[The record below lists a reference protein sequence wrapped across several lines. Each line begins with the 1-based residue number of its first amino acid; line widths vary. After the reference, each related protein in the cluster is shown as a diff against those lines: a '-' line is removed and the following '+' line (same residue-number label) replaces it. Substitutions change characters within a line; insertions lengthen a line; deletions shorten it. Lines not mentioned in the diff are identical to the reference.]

1 MQTRI
6 LDLDGGLVRQT
17 QLLRRSA
24 ALVLRLQEWGA
35 GLRLA
40 CSHRKFA
47 SFENRLTLLSGSS
60 HDERPF
66 LSFIGSGDF
75 HHVSLALLRRLTC
88 PFNLLVID
96 NHPDWMRGVPFLH
109 CGTWLYHA
117 ARLPQ
122 VRSVFHVGGNV
133 DFDNGFRRLAPWP
146 LLRSGKLTV
155 FPAVRCFKTGTW
167 TQVAHEPVRP
177 KAVFQVTDRRLR
189 GLLYPFRQA
198 LKSYPLYISLD
209 KDVMTAAEAPANWD
223 SGHLHLAE
231 VEDILRCFVDAARG
245 ELAGMDIVGDW
256 SPVRTKGLFRRL
268 LHWTEHPRLA
278 LTPAAATCSNERANL
293 TLLNALARMQTGI
306 SEAQPVAA

>member
-1 MQTRI
+1 MHIRV
-6 LDLDGGLVRQT
+6 LDLDGSVRRQ
-17 QLLRRSA
+17 
-24 ALVLRLQEWGA
+24 
-35 GLRLA
+35 
-40 CSHRKFA
+40 
-47 SFENRLTLLSGSS
+47 NRLMDRHRPAEHDLAWWGPRIRLGCSFSRFQLFERALAATLA
-60 HDERPF
+60 DEEAAGPALTF
-66 LSFIGSGDF
+66 YGSGDF
-75 HHVSLALLRRLTC
+75 HHVSLALLRRLPGPC
-88 PFNLLVID
+88 NLLVLD